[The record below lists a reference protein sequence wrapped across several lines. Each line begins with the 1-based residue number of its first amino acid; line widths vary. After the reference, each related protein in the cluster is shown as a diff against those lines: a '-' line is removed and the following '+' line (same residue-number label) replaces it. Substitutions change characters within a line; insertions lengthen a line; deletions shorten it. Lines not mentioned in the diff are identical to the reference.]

1 TPTLPSNVVFLAKAA
16 AVVLL
21 VVSLV
26 GFARIGLMSATISTT
41 MQSSQLTSQI
51 SDARSSGAAL
61 EVSQSTLSNPTKVKQ
76 QAGKLGMA
84 APETTGVITLDKDV
98 VATDES
104 GALSLSKRCHS
115 GWLRG
120 VKPMS
125 DRPHTP
131 RGGALLAVAEAPV
144 VRTPSRP
151 PRGASGARLP
161 PGWWRSIST
170 ELNWCSFPFSPSP
183 SSRAVA
189 LRLAVRVR

>member
-1 TPTLPSNVVFLAKAA
+1 MGAAPAYSYYPERAPERSPRERISVVPGRGTRTQTPTLPSNVVFLAKAA

-26 GFARIGLMSATISTT
+26 GFARIGLMSATISTA

-104 GALSLSKRCHS
+104 GALSLSKS
-115 GWLRG
+115 
-120 VKPMS
+120 
-125 DRPHTP
+125 
-131 RGGALLAVAEAPV
+131 VAIAAGSEA
-144 VRTPSRP
+144 
-151 PRGASGARLP
+151 
-161 PGWWRSIST
+161 
-170 ELNWCSFPFSPSP
+170 
-183 SSRAVA
+183 
-189 LRLAVRVR
+189 

>member
-1 TPTLPSNVVFLAKAA
+1 MGAAPAYSYYPERAPERSPRERISVVPGRGTRTQTPTLPSNVVFLAKAA

-84 APETTGVITLDKDV
+84 APETTGVIDLGKDV

-104 GALSLSKRCHS
+104 GALSLSKS
-115 GWLRG
+115 
-120 VKPMS
+120 
-125 DRPHTP
+125 
-131 RGGALLAVAEAPV
+131 VAIAAGSEA
-144 VRTPSRP
+144 
-151 PRGASGARLP
+151 
-161 PGWWRSIST
+161 
-170 ELNWCSFPFSPSP
+170 
-183 SSRAVA
+183 
-189 LRLAVRVR
+189 

>member
-1 TPTLPSNVVFLAKAA
+1 MGAAPAYSYYPERAPERSPRERISVVPGRGTRTQTPTLPSNVVFLAKAA

-26 GFARIGLMSATISTT
+26 GFARIGLMSASISTT
-41 MQSSQLTSQI
+41 MQSCQLTSQI

-104 GALSLSKRCHS
+104 GALSLSKS
-115 GWLRG
+115 
-120 VKPMS
+120 
-125 DRPHTP
+125 
-131 RGGALLAVAEAPV
+131 VAIAAGSEA
-144 VRTPSRP
+144 
-151 PRGASGARLP
+151 
-161 PGWWRSIST
+161 
-170 ELNWCSFPFSPSP
+170 
-183 SSRAVA
+183 
-189 LRLAVRVR
+189 

>member
-1 TPTLPSNVVFLAKAA
+1 MGAAPAYSYYPERAPERSPRERISVVPGRGTRTQTPTLPSNVVFLAKAA

-21 VVSLV
+21 VALV

-104 GALSLSKRCHS
+104 GALSLSKS
-115 GWLRG
+115 
-120 VKPMS
+120 
-125 DRPHTP
+125 
-131 RGGALLAVAEAPV
+131 VAIAAGSEA
-144 VRTPSRP
+144 
-151 PRGASGARLP
+151 
-161 PGWWRSIST
+161 
-170 ELNWCSFPFSPSP
+170 
-183 SSRAVA
+183 
-189 LRLAVRVR
+189 

>member
-1 TPTLPSNVVFLAKAA
+1 MGAAPAYSYYPERAPERSPRERISVVPGRGTRTQTPTLPSNVVLLAKAA

-61 EVSQSTLSNPTKVKQ
+61 EVSQRTLSNPTKVKQ

-84 APETTGVITLDKDV
+84 APETTGVITLDKAV

-104 GALSLSKRCHS
+104 GALSLSKS
-115 GWLRG
+115 
-120 VKPMS
+120 
-125 DRPHTP
+125 
-131 RGGALLAVAEAPV
+131 VAIAAGSEA
-144 VRTPSRP
+144 
-151 PRGASGARLP
+151 
-161 PGWWRSIST
+161 
-170 ELNWCSFPFSPSP
+170 
-183 SSRAVA
+183 
-189 LRLAVRVR
+189 

>member
-1 TPTLPSNVVFLAKAA
+1 MGAAPAYSYYPERAPERSPRERISVVPGRGTRTQTPTLPSNVVFLAKAA

-84 APETTGVITLDKDV
+84 APETTGVITLDKDG

-104 GALSLSKRCHS
+104 GALSLSKS
-115 GWLRG
+115 
-120 VKPMS
+120 
-125 DRPHTP
+125 
-131 RGGALLAVAEAPV
+131 VAIAAGSEA
-144 VRTPSRP
+144 
-151 PRGASGARLP
+151 
-161 PGWWRSIST
+161 
-170 ELNWCSFPFSPSP
+170 
-183 SSRAVA
+183 
-189 LRLAVRVR
+189 

>member
-1 TPTLPSNVVFLAKAA
+1 MGAAPAYSYYPERAPERSPRERISVVPGRGTRTQTPTLPSNVVFLAKAA

-84 APETTGVITLDKDV
+84 APEATGVIELGKDV

-104 GALSLSKRCHS
+104 GSLSLSKS
-115 GWLRG
+115 IAIAA
-120 VKPMS
+120 
-125 DRPHTP
+125 
-131 RGGALLAVAEAPV
+131 GA
-144 VRTPSRP
+144 
-151 PRGASGARLP
+151 GA
-161 PGWWRSIST
+161 
-170 ELNWCSFPFSPSP
+170 
-183 SSRAVA
+183 
-189 LRLAVRVR
+189 

>member
-1 TPTLPSNVVFLAKAA
+1 MGAAPAYSYYPERAPERSPRERISVVPGRGTRTQTPTLPSNVVFLAKAA

-76 QAGKLGMA
+76 QAGKLGMSS
-84 APETTGVITLDKDV
+84 PETVGVIDLAQDV

-104 GALSLSKRCHS
+104 GALSLSKS
-115 GWLRG
+115 VAIAAGL
-120 VKPMS
+120 
-125 DRPHTP
+125 
-131 RGGALLAVAEAPV
+131 GA
-144 VRTPSRP
+144 
-151 PRGASGARLP
+151 
-161 PGWWRSIST
+161 
-170 ELNWCSFPFSPSP
+170 
-183 SSRAVA
+183 
-189 LRLAVRVR
+189 

>member
-1 TPTLPSNVVFLAKAA
+1 MGAAPAYSYYPERAPERSPRERISVVPGRGTRTQTPTLPSNVVFLAKAA

-26 GFARIGLMSATISTT
+26 GFARIGLMSAPISTT

-104 GALSLSKRCHS
+104 GALSLSKS
-115 GWLRG
+115 
-120 VKPMS
+120 
-125 DRPHTP
+125 
-131 RGGALLAVAEAPV
+131 VAIAAGSEA
-144 VRTPSRP
+144 
-151 PRGASGARLP
+151 
-161 PGWWRSIST
+161 
-170 ELNWCSFPFSPSP
+170 
-183 SSRAVA
+183 
-189 LRLAVRVR
+189 

>member
-1 TPTLPSNVVFLAKAA
+1 MGAAPAYSYYPERAPERSPRERISVVPGRCTRTQTPTLPSNVVFLAKAA

-41 MQSSQLTSQI
+41 MQSSQLTSHI

-104 GALSLSKRCHS
+104 GALSLSKS
-115 GWLRG
+115 
-120 VKPMS
+120 
-125 DRPHTP
+125 
-131 RGGALLAVAEAPV
+131 VAIAAGSEA
-144 VRTPSRP
+144 
-151 PRGASGARLP
+151 
-161 PGWWRSIST
+161 
-170 ELNWCSFPFSPSP
+170 
-183 SSRAVA
+183 
-189 LRLAVRVR
+189 

>member
-1 TPTLPSNVVFLAKAA
+1 MGAAPAYSYYPERAPERSPRERISVVPGRGTRTQTPTLPSNVVFLAKAA

-26 GFARIGLMSATISTT
+26 GFARIGLMSATIPTT

-104 GALSLSKRCHS
+104 GALSLSKS
-115 GWLRG
+115 
-120 VKPMS
+120 
-125 DRPHTP
+125 
-131 RGGALLAVAEAPV
+131 VAIAAGSEA
-144 VRTPSRP
+144 
-151 PRGASGARLP
+151 
-161 PGWWRSIST
+161 
-170 ELNWCSFPFSPSP
+170 
-183 SSRAVA
+183 
-189 LRLAVRVR
+189 

>member
-1 TPTLPSNVVFLAKAA
+1 MGAAPAYSYYPERAPERSPRERISVVPGRGTRTQTPTLPSNVVFLAKAA

-84 APETTGVITLDKDV
+84 AP
-98 VATDES
+98 
-104 GALSLSKRCHS
+104 R
-115 GWLRG
+115 
-120 VKPMS
+120 
-125 DRPHTP
+125 P
-131 RGGALLAVAEAPV
+131 RGSSLWIRTSSQPTSPAPCPFRRALP
-144 VRTPSRP
+144 
-151 PRGASGARLP
+151 
-161 PGWWRSIST
+161 
-170 ELNWCSFPFSPSP
+170 
-183 SSRAVA
+183 
-189 LRLAVRVR
+189 

>member
-1 TPTLPSNVVFLAKAA
+1 MGAAPAYSYYPERAPERSPRERISVVPGRGTRTQTPTLPSNVVFLAKAA

-51 SDARSSGAAL
+51 CDARSSGAAL

-104 GALSLSKRCHS
+104 GALSLSKS
-115 GWLRG
+115 
-120 VKPMS
+120 
-125 DRPHTP
+125 
-131 RGGALLAVAEAPV
+131 VAIAAGSEA
-144 VRTPSRP
+144 
-151 PRGASGARLP
+151 
-161 PGWWRSIST
+161 
-170 ELNWCSFPFSPSP
+170 
-183 SSRAVA
+183 
-189 LRLAVRVR
+189 

>member
-1 TPTLPSNVVFLAKAA
+1 MGAAPAYSYYPERAPERSPRERISVVPGRGTRTQTPTLPSNVVFLAKAA

-84 APETTGVITLDKDV
+84 APETTGVITLDKDA

-104 GALSLSKRCHS
+104 GALSLSKS
-115 GWLRG
+115 
-120 VKPMS
+120 
-125 DRPHTP
+125 
-131 RGGALLAVAEAPV
+131 VAIAAGSEA
-144 VRTPSRP
+144 
-151 PRGASGARLP
+151 
-161 PGWWRSIST
+161 
-170 ELNWCSFPFSPSP
+170 
-183 SSRAVA
+183 
-189 LRLAVRVR
+189 

>member
-1 TPTLPSNVVFLAKAA
+1 MGAAPAYSYYPERAPERSPRERISVVPGRGTRTQTPTLPSNVVFLAKAA

-21 VVSLV
+21 VVSFV

-104 GALSLSKRCHS
+104 GALSLSKS
-115 GWLRG
+115 
-120 VKPMS
+120 
-125 DRPHTP
+125 
-131 RGGALLAVAEAPV
+131 VAIAAGSEA
-144 VRTPSRP
+144 
-151 PRGASGARLP
+151 
-161 PGWWRSIST
+161 
-170 ELNWCSFPFSPSP
+170 
-183 SSRAVA
+183 
-189 LRLAVRVR
+189 

>member
-1 TPTLPSNVVFLAKAA
+1 MGAAPAYSYYPERAPERSPRERISVVPGRGTRTQTPTLPSNVVFLAKAA

-76 QAGKLGMA
+76 RAGKLGMA

-104 GALSLSKRCHS
+104 GALSLSKS
-115 GWLRG
+115 VDIAAG
-120 VKPMS
+120 S
-125 DRPHTP
+125 
-131 RGGALLAVAEAPV
+131 EA
-144 VRTPSRP
+144 
-151 PRGASGARLP
+151 
-161 PGWWRSIST
+161 
-170 ELNWCSFPFSPSP
+170 
-183 SSRAVA
+183 
-189 LRLAVRVR
+189 

>member
-1 TPTLPSNVVFLAKAA
+1 MGAAPAYSYYPERAPERSPRERISVVPGRGTRTQTPTLPSNVVFLAKAA

-51 SDARSSGAAL
+51 SDARSSDAAL

-104 GALSLSKRCHS
+104 GALSLSKS
-115 GWLRG
+115 
-120 VKPMS
+120 
-125 DRPHTP
+125 
-131 RGGALLAVAEAPV
+131 VAIAAGSEA
-144 VRTPSRP
+144 
-151 PRGASGARLP
+151 
-161 PGWWRSIST
+161 
-170 ELNWCSFPFSPSP
+170 
-183 SSRAVA
+183 
-189 LRLAVRVR
+189 

>member
-1 TPTLPSNVVFLAKAA
+1 MGAAPAYSYYPERAPERSPRERISVVPGRGPRTQTPTLPSNVVFLAKAA

-104 GALSLSKRCHS
+104 GALSLSKS
-115 GWLRG
+115 
-120 VKPMS
+120 
-125 DRPHTP
+125 
-131 RGGALLAVAEAPV
+131 VAIAAGSEA
-144 VRTPSRP
+144 
-151 PRGASGARLP
+151 
-161 PGWWRSIST
+161 
-170 ELNWCSFPFSPSP
+170 
-183 SSRAVA
+183 
-189 LRLAVRVR
+189 

>member
-1 TPTLPSNVVFLAKAA
+1 MGAAPAYSYYPERAPERSPRERISVVPGRGTRTQTPTLPSNVVFLAKAA

-51 SDARSSGAAL
+51 RDARSSGAAL
-61 EVSQSTLSNPTKVKQ
+61 DVSQSTLSNPTKVKQ

-104 GALSLSKRCHS
+104 GALSLSKS
-115 GWLRG
+115 
-120 VKPMS
+120 
-125 DRPHTP
+125 
-131 RGGALLAVAEAPV
+131 VAIAAGSEA
-144 VRTPSRP
+144 
-151 PRGASGARLP
+151 
-161 PGWWRSIST
+161 
-170 ELNWCSFPFSPSP
+170 
-183 SSRAVA
+183 
-189 LRLAVRVR
+189 